1 MSVTITLMYY
11 AKNKNGDI
19 IECGSTRAIIYKN
32 FTRPYPEELFI
43 ELKEKFPLKTIVVYD
58 SEGENRDLYR
68 DAYILDN
75 SKLNDIL
82 NYILDKINA
91 TKKEDEILL
100 YNLNIIKEFIEIKIN
115 SPSYSNNENIGIEI
129 DYYYI

>member
-1 MSVTITLMYY
+1 MSVTISLMYY

-19 IECGSTRAIIYKN
+19 VECGNTKAITYKN
-32 FTRPYPEELFI
+32 FTTPYPEELFI

-82 NYILDKINA
+82 NYILDKTNE

>member
-1 MSVTITLMYY
+1 ML
-11 AKNKNGDI
+11 
-19 IECGSTRAIIYKN
+19 
-32 FTRPYPEELFI
+32 LFI
-43 ELKEKFPLKTIVVYD
+43 LYELKEKFPLKVIDFY
-58 SEGENRDLYR
+58 EGENRDLYR

-82 NYILDKINA
+82 NYVLDKINE

>member
-1 MSVTITLMYY
+1 MSMTIYLNYFD
-11 AKNKNGDI
+11 KNKDGNI
-19 IECGSTRAIIYKN
+19 IECGKTDMILSRDFIYE
-32 FTRPYPEELFI
+32 YPVTILY
-43 ELKEKFPLKTIVVYD
+43 ELKEKFPLKVIDFYEG
-58 SEGENRDLYR
+58 EGENRDLYR

-82 NYILDKINA
+82 NYILDKINE

>member
-1 MSVTITLMYY
+1 MYY

-19 IECGSTRAIIYKN
+19 VECGNTRAIIYKN
-32 FTRPYPEELFI
+32 FTTPYPEELFV

-82 NYILDKINA
+82 NYILDKINE